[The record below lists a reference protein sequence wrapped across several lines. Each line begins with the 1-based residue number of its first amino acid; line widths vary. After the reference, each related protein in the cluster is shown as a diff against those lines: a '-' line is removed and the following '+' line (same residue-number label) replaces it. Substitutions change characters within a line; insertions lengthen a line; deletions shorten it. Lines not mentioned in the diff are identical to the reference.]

1 MHVCSGVVY
10 GEEEGEGHRRGGREG
25 HQMSKHSCFLGT
37 NRPIGLAM
45 VLAEKPEALMTN
57 QK

>member
-1 MHVCSGVVY
+1 MGKKKGKVTG
-10 GEEEGEGHRRGGREG
+10 GGGREG

-45 VLAEKPEALMTN
+45 VLAEKPEVLMTN

>member
-1 MHVCSGVVY
+1 MEMKKGKVA
-10 GEEEGEGHRRGGREG
+10 GEGRERAPDEKALLFPG
-25 HQMSKHSCFLGT
+25 H
-37 NRPIGLAM
+37 NRPIGFAM

>member
-1 MHVCSGVVY
+1 MRVCSGVVY
-10 GEEEGEGHRRGGREG
+10 GDEEGEGHGGG